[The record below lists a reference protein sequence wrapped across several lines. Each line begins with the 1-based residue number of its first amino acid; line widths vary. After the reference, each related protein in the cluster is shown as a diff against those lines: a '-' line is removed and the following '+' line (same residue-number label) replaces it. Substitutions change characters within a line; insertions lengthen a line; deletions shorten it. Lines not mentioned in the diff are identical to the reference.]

1 MDKNLMSGNEA
12 IAQGAWEAGVAVGV
26 GYPGTPSTETLEA
39 LVRKDDVYC
48 EWSPNEK
55 VAFEVG
61 LGAAIAGVRA
71 LVTMKH
77 VGVNVAADPFMAA
90 ASTGVNAGL
99 VLLAADDP
107 SCYSSQNEQDSRF
120 YAAFGRIPCL
130 DVADSADCYEMA
142 RAAFALSERF
152 DTPVM
157 LHETMRIA
165 HTRTLVSPSGEREA
179 VAPRDYADDIPK
191 YVMMPANAVKR
202 RAVVDER
209 QAALEAYAE
218 TCPYN
223 VVEMRDEKIGVI
235 CAGAVYQHVREALPE
250 ASTFKLGLAWPLPA
264 RALADFGESL
274 TGGIDRLQQDIWA
287 QAGHKFNINSPKQ
300 LGEVLFEELMLPAGK
315 KTKTGWS
322 TNADVLEKLV
332 GKHPIIGDILE
343 YRMLTK
349 LKSTYADGLLK
360 VISAD
365 GRIHTCFK
373 MTVTATGRLSSTE
386 PNLQNIPVR
395 RELGAQI
402 RRMFVAAPG
411 CLLVD
416 ADYSQIELRLL
427 AHISGDETMREA
439 FRSGEDIHAV
449 TASQVFGV
457 PLGEVTPQMRSSAK
471 AVNFGIVYGIS
482 AFSLA
487 QDIRVSP
494 AEARAYIE
502 AYLEKYHGVREYMD
516 RVIKEAKERGYVETL
531 FGRRRPVPELKA
543 SNFNTRSFGERV
555 ARNMPIQGTAAD
567 IIKLA
572 MVNVR
577 RRLRTEGLEARLI
590 LQVHDQLIAEC
601 PAPGP
606 AGAPGPRRADRG
618 VPGGG
623 GGARRRPA

>member
-1 MDKNLMSGNEA
+1 MDKHLMSGNEA

-165 HTRTLVSPSGEREA
+165 HTRTLVSPAGTREA

-209 QAALEAYAE
+209 QAELEAYAE
-218 TCPYN
+218 TCPFN
-223 VVEMRDEKIGVI
+223 KVEMRDEKIGVI

-264 RALADFGESL
+264 RALADFAASVDACYVIEEASDYFSSRVRALGIELAEPPAAPLPVAGELKPELIRAAFGVELPAHLAPATDLPPRPPAFCPGCPHRLVFTELRRLKAIVTGDIGCYTLGAVAPYGACHTVIDMGASL
-274 TGGIDRLQQDIWA
+274 SMAHGMELAGATERTGRPVVGVIGDSTFAHSGITSMLGTIYNGGTGTLCILDNRTTAMTGTQGNPVNGVTLTDSSHKIGPLDNPSGKALDLLALCRAMGVEDVVEVDAQDLKAVRAALKAAVANTEQLSVIVFKAPCRLIDRSRGKEPTIRNCRACGQCVKIGCPA
-287 QAGHKFNINSPKQ
+287 
-300 LGEVLFEELMLPAGK
+300 LG
-315 KTKTGWS
+315 
-322 TNADVLEKLV
+322 
-332 GKHPIIGDILE
+332 
-343 YRMLTK
+343 R
-349 LKSTYADGLLK
+349 
-360 VISAD
+360 
-365 GRIHTCFK
+365 
-373 MTVTATGRLSSTE
+373 
-386 PNLQNIPVR
+386 
-395 RELGAQI
+395 
-402 RRMFVAAPG
+402 
-411 CLLVD
+411 
-416 ADYSQIELRLL
+416 
-427 AHISGDETMREA
+427 
-439 FRSGEDIHAV
+439 
-449 TASQVFGV
+449 
-457 PLGEVTPQMRSSAK
+457 AK
-471 AVNFGIVYGIS
+471 
-482 AFSLA
+482 
-487 QDIRVSP
+487 D
-494 AEARAYIE
+494 
-502 AYLEKYHGVREYMD
+502 
-516 RVIKEAKERGYVETL
+516 
-531 FGRRRPVPELKA
+531 
-543 SNFNTRSFGERV
+543 
-555 ARNMPIQGTAAD
+555 GTAVID
-567 IIKLA
+567 PTQC
-572 MVNVR
+572 V
-577 RRLRTEGLEARLI
+577 GC
-590 LQVHDQLIAEC
+590 DQCVQSC
-601 PAPGP
+601 PFGCITKE
-606 AGAPGPRRADRG
+606 
-618 VPGGG
+618 
-623 GGARRRPA
+623 